1 MELRQLRLFV
11 VLAQELNFRRAADKA
26 HIAQPAL
33 TRHIQNLE
41 ALLGVRLFE
50 RTKRK
55 VELTE
60 AGKLLLGELQPVLR
74 QLDHALLTV
83 KQQGSQGDLRVGYVS
98 PALYSAMPELVRQF
112 KARHPHVRVEMQEL
126 HSPEQVSA
134 LLGGNL
140 DLGFIGQHSVVQG
153 LDFTPL
159 AKYAYILALPEAHPL
174 ATQKKVELEHLQGLT
189 LITPS
194 TQEPLH
200 QQIVGRLEAAGGRVN
215 IQEALSVDAVL
226 NFVAAGMGVAFVPE
240 LVKAMRRSGLVYKTM
255 KAGLPVLELGI
266 ATHTGEPSKLVEQF
280 LELARK

>member
-60 AGKLLLGELQPVLR
+60 AGKLLLGELQPVSR
-74 QLDHALLTV
+74 RLDHALLTV

-140 DLGFIGQHSVVQG
+140 DLGFIGQHSV
-153 LDFTPL
+153 
-159 AKYAYILALPEAHPL
+159 A
-174 ATQKKVELEHLQGLT
+174 
-189 LITPS
+189 
-194 TQEPLH
+194 
-200 QQIVGRLEAAGGRVN
+200 
-215 IQEALSVDAVL
+215 
-226 NFVAAGMGVAFVPE
+226 
-240 LVKAMRRSGLVYKTM
+240 RSGLYTTRKIR
-255 KAGLPVLELGI
+255 L
-266 ATHTGEPSKLVEQF
+266 HTGFTRNSSFSHSEEGGTRASSRSYPHHP
-280 LELARK
+280 